1 MEIVMPKNTQRLQII
16 SHLKN
21 KGSITTA
28 AAFTLYGI
36 TRLAVYICMLRK
48 DGYDIQDKWV
58 KNDFTGHRWKKYT
71 LNPNVIA
78 KDTGVAFID
87 DTVAVVMNTYEEE
100 LARKNPHG

>member
-48 DGYDIQDKWV
+48 DGYDIQDEWIT
-58 KNDFTGHRWKKYT
+58 NSIGTRWKEYT
-71 LNPNVIA
+71 LNKI
-78 KDTGVAFID
+78 
-87 DTVAVVMNTYEEE
+87 MTYTFYPYI
-100 LARKNPHG
+100 LCIHLNRYIYTSHKLIHAP

>member
-21 KGSITTA
+21 KRSITTA

-48 DGYDIQDKWV
+48 DGYDIQDEWIT
-58 KNDFTGHRWKKYT
+58 NSIGTRWKEYT
-71 LNPNVIA
+71 LNKNIIA
-78 KDTGVAFID
+78 TDVGVAFID
-87 DTVAVVMNTYEEE
+87 DTVANIMNTYETE
-100 LARKNPHG
+100 LARKNPNG